1 MVEKTVADWVE
12 RVEKTVAD
20 WVERVEKTVPDWVEM
35 WVKYFLLQNLRS

>member
-12 RVEKTVAD
+12 KTVS
-20 WVERVEKTVPDWVEM
+20 DWVEM

>member
-20 WVERVEKTVPDWVEM
+20 WVERVEKTVADWVEM
-35 WVKYFLLQNLRS
+35 WVKYLLLQNLRS